1 MHEQL
6 NYTHL
11 RSFWAV
17 ARTGSIRGACELLG
31 LTQPTISKQIGDLE
45 STLHTPL
52 FERRGRRLVIT
63 EFGRTV
69 HAYADD
75 IFRLGQELAD
85 VVRGSQT
92 DRPMHL
98 RVGVSDSVAKLLTRE
113 ALAPVLAM
121 DRRVHLECV
130 EGKHDALLVS
140 LALGRADVIISD
152 RPVERDSSIRAYS
165 HRIATSAVA
174 VFGAPA
180 LVASLEGPV
189 PGSLDGTPVLLPNV
203 QCRIRAAIDVY
214 LEEHDVHPMVVG
226 EFDDTAL
233 LKAFAHGGHGLFF
246 APALVAGDIERQY
259 GVSRIATIDT
269 LRESVYAI
277 TSERKVQHPGVDAML
292 RAASRRSGDPGS
304 DAQTP
309 GSARAR

>member
-1 MHEQL
+1 MREHL

-45 STLHTPL
+45 STLDTPL

-69 HAYADD
+69 YAYADD
-75 IFRLGQELAD
+75 IFRLGHELAE
-85 VVRGSQT
+85 VVRGSAT

-113 ALAPVLAM
+113 ALAPVLSM
-121 DRRVHLECV
+121 QRPVHLECV

-140 LALGRADVIISD
+140 LALARADVIISD
-152 RPVERDSSIRAYS
+152 RPAERGSTIKAYS
-165 HRIATSAVA
+165 HRIASSPVA
-174 VFGAPA
+174 LFGAPA
-180 LVASLEGPV
+180 LAQSIK
-189 PGSLDGTPVLLPNV
+189 GSIPLALDGAPVLLPNV
-203 QCRIRAAIDVY
+203 QCRIRVSIDAY
-214 LEEHDVHPMVVG
+214 FEEHGVHPRVVG

-233 LKAFAHGGHGLFF
+233 LKAFGHGGHGLFF
-246 APALVAGDIERQY
+246 APLLVADDIERHY
-259 GVSRIATIDT
+259 GVVRIATIDH

-277 TSERKVQHPGVDAML
+277 TSERKVQHPGVEL
-292 RAASRRSGDPGS
+292 ILKAASQAGEPRSPFERDE
-304 DAQTP
+304 
-309 GSARAR
+309 